1 MHGFSLNMAE
11 ECDGGSVQ
19 PANETLLDHPLM
31 CYDNELVEDE
41 RDIGLILPN
50 LIYDK
55 QGQEIR
61 VSYICT
67 HKGWLKNLAITID
80 HIIYTVNRF
89 VQTVY
94 KTFKEN
100 QIKSYMWLCLKG

>member
-1 MHGFSLNMAE
+1 MAE

-31 CYDNELVEDE
+31 CYDNELVENE

-50 LIYDK
+50 RIYDK

-67 HKGWLKNLAITID
+67 HKG
-80 HIIYTVNRF
+80 
-89 VQTVY
+89 
-94 KTFKEN
+94 
-100 QIKSYMWLCLKG
+100 